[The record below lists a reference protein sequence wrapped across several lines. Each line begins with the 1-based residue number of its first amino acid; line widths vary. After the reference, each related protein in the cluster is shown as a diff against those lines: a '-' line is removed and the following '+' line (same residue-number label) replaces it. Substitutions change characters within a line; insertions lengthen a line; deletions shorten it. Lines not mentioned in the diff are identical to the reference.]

1 MQYIQSDT
9 VYNDHVLH
17 LFCVYVH
24 VHILLFPSL
33 FFQCVASARGRKEK
47 KNADNKLLVVYP
59 FGVDEAIL
67 REAASG
73 LKELRGD
80 LLRVGSHST
89 ESTTDTMQDDSIR
102 RTNYITIREDDMER
116 LGPGKLLNDTLVDFW
131 MRW

>member
-1 MQYIQSDT
+1 MCICS
-9 VYNDHVLH
+9 
-17 LFCVYVH
+17 CA
-24 VHILLFPSL
+24 HITFS
-33 FFQCVASARGRKEK
+33 FVIFQCVASARGRKEK

-89 ESTTDTMQDDSIR
+89 ESTTETMQNDSIR
-102 RTNYITIREDDMER
+102 RTNSITIREDDVER
-116 LGPGKLLNDTLVDFW
+116 LGPGKLLNDRLVDFW

>member
-33 FFQCVASARGRKEK
+33 FFQSVASARGRKENK
-47 KNADNKLLVVYP
+47 DADNKFLLVYP

-89 ESTTDTMQDDSIR
+89 ESTTETMQNDSIR
-102 RTNYITIREDDMER
+102 RTNYIAIRENDMER

>member
-24 VHILLFPSL
+24 VHILLFRSL

-89 ESTTDTMQDDSIR
+89 ESTTETMQNDSIIEGL
-102 RTNYITIREDDMER
+102 ITLLSER
-116 LGPGKLLNDTLVDFW
+116 MIGKAGPGITSQ
-131 MRW
+131 

>member
-73 LKELRGD
+73 LKELGGD
-80 LLRVGSHST
+80 LLGVGGHGT
-89 ESTTDTMQDDSIR
+89 ESTTNTMQVDAIR
-102 RTNYITIREDDMER
+102 RTNSITIREDDMER
-116 LGPGKLLNDTLVDFW
+116 LGPGKLLNDRLVDFW

>member
-33 FFQCVASARGRKEK
+33 FFQSVASARGRKEK

-89 ESTTDTMQDDSIR
+89 ESTTETMQNDSIIEGL
-102 RTNYITIREDDMER
+102 ITLLSER
-116 LGPGKLLNDTLVDFW
+116 MIGKAGPGITSQ
-131 MRW
+131 